1 MSGIIGG
8 VVNLINIQ
16 IKSRPDSVSD
26 QINRVFLVRI
36 MLIGTLIV
44 GLNWYR
50 DRVSCIVPRDAA
62 ISPQFVSD
70 ACWIQGFYVFA
81 GMENQDASKMAY
93 YGIPNDIAED
103 GVYDNG
109 KLCVH
114 ATDGEDCKQLT
125 KTFYLQYQYMPFML
139 AAFTAL
145 FYLPYIVFKKVNDDI
160 MRLKLYVQKGAT
172 EDVVLRF
179 FNREKNR
186 RLTNR
191 GRVALNVL
199 IKILYILSSLLVFLF
214 ANKMLY
220 GNFSG
225 LGTEVTKWGMM
236 SNMEM
241 FDYRWNREAVKPA
254 DQLLPPFGIC
264 DVREGAKDLRHKVG
278 NKHKFICEFSQ
289 HILYQYVFIMIW
301 YVVVIGFVVSI
312 LGFLQHVGS
321 HIYTLCAF
329 RLGGSKAMGVLKII
343 TMREYQYLEY
353 CRKKNF
359 VMYCDIVYVL
369 KKTRLQNLVDEGGDD
384 EGGSQPSV
392 AIEET
397 EEVGTAPPYDK
408 ATEEQALVND
418 SNL

>member
-16 IKSRPDSVSD
+16 IKSRPDSVTD

-50 DRVSCIVPRDAA
+50 DRVSCIVPRENML
-62 ISPQFVSD
+62 SPQFVAD
-70 ACWIQGFYVFA
+70 ACWIQGFYIFSDL
-81 GMENQDASKMAY
+81 EDQDPSKMAY
-93 YGIPNDIAED
+93 YGIPNDISED
-103 GVYDNG
+103 GIYDNG
-109 KLCVH
+109 KLCET
-114 ATDGEDCKQLT
+114 AKDGVDCRKLK

-139 AAFTAL
+139 AAFTVL

-179 FNREKNR
+179 FNQQKNKK
-186 RLTNR
+186 LTNR
-191 GRVALNVL
+191 GRVGLNIV
-199 IKILYILSSLLVFLF
+199 IKILYIFSSLMVFLF

-220 GNFSG
+220 GNFHG
-225 LGTEVTKWGMM
+225 LGTEVNKWGLL
-236 SNMEM
+236 SNMDM
-241 FDYRWNREAVKPA
+241 YNYRWDREAPKPA
-254 DQLLPPFGIC
+254 DLLLPPFGIC
-264 DVREGAKDLRHKVG
+264 EVREAAKDQRHEVS

-289 HILYQYVFIMIW
+289 HILYQYVLIMIW
-301 YVVVIGFVVSI
+301 YVVMIGFTTSI
-312 LGFLQHVGS
+312 LGFLL
-321 HIYTLCAF
+321 HIGNHIHTLCAF

-369 KKTRLQNLVDEGGDD
+369 KKTRLQNRVDEGGDD
-384 EGGSQPSV
+384 GDSPPSV
-392 AIEET
+392 GVEET
-397 EEVGTAPPYDK
+397 EEVGSAPPYDQK
-408 ATEEQALVND
+408 GSEAQALVSD